1 MSDKG
6 EEVCIYLLDSAR
18 GAPRT
23 QCGIALIYHYGR
35 SGLPQDPRE
44 AARIQKIAADLG
56 HACALSN
63 LGRCSRIL
71 QGGMSQDSG
80 ESARHRQQERRS
92 QWRQEGQE
100 RQREAAEPQPQR
112 PQEENLRRRDIA
124 SAQMSIA
131 QAREIL
137 GIGSDETDQGVRNQ
151 YIQLIKRLHPDVG
164 GSTYFAKQLNAA
176 RDLLL
181 NQLSARAQS

>member
-1 MSDKG
+1 MSDEG
-6 EEVCIYLLDSAR
+6 EDVCVYLLDSTR

-23 QCGIALIYHYGR
+23 QCGIALIYHYGS

-63 LGRCSRIL
+63 FGRCPRIL
-71 QGGMSQDSG
+71 PRGVRQDGDEAAQHSAG
-80 ESARHRQQERRS
+80 E
-92 QWRQEGQE
+92 QE
-100 RQREAAEPQPQR
+100 RQREAAERQGPRSNEDQHR
-112 PQEENLRRRDIA
+112 WRDIA
-124 SAQMSIA
+124 PSQMSVA

-137 GIGSDETDQGVRNQ
+137 GIGQDETDQDVLHN
-151 YIQLIKRLHPDVG
+151 YIALIKCLHPDVG
-164 GSTYFAKQLNAA
+164 GSTYFAKQLNVA

-181 NQLSARAQS
+181 NQLSART